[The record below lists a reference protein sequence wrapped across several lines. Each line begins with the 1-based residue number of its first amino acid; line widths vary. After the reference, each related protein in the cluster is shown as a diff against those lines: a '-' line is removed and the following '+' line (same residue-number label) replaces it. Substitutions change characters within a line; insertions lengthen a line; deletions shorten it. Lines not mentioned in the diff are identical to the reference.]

1 VIATVPRNSRLEK
14 FVIVMM
20 KTVPKDCYVFDI
32 DGTLAD
38 ASHRLHHIARK
49 PKDWRAFFAASAD
62 DKAIEHICDL
72 ARHLSKA
79 KPVVFV
85 SGRSDEVRE
94 ETEDWLERETGLR
107 GPLYMR
113 NRRDRR
119 PDYIVK
125 AELLDR
131 LQADGYRPIMAFD
144 DRDQVVKMWR
154 AKGVPCAQVA
164 EGNF

>member
-1 VIATVPRNSRLEK
+1 
-14 FVIVMM
+14 M
-20 KTVPKDCYVFDI
+20 KTAPKDCYVFDI

-38 ASHRLHHIARK
+38 LSHRLHHIEKK
-49 PKDWRAFFAASAD
+49 PKNWDAFFAESAD
-62 DKAIEHICDL
+62 DKAIAHICDL
-72 ARHLSKA
+72 ARHLSRVA
-79 KPVVFV
+79 PVVFV
-85 SGRSDEVRE
+85 SGRSDRVQRD
-94 ETEDWLERETGLR
+94 TEDWLQREVGVR

-113 NRRDRR
+113 KGRDRR

-125 AELLDR
+125 AELLDQ

>member
-1 VIATVPRNSRLEK
+1 
-14 FVIVMM
+14 M
-20 KTVPKDCYVFDI
+20 KTAPKDCYVFDI

-38 ASHRLHHIARK
+38 LSHRLHHIEKK
-49 PKDWRAFFAASAD
+49 PKNWDAFFAKSAD
-62 DKAIEHICDL
+62 DKAIAHICDL
-72 ARHLSKA
+72 ARHLSKVA
-79 KPVVFV
+79 PVVFV
-85 SGRSDEVRE
+85 SGRSDRVRRD
-94 ETEDWLERETGLR
+94 TEDWLEREVGLR

-113 NRRDRR
+113 KGRDRR

-125 AELLDR
+125 AELLDL